1 MKTSLLALGLSLLS
15 SVALWADL
23 VIVQQMDGAGQSGP
37 MTLKIKGDKIRTDMT
52 PQVSTIFDAATGI
65 IQTIMHDQKMYME
78 ISAEASQRL
87 LESMQAQAKTEET
100 PSAPILVATGKKEKI
115 GGYDTEL
122 YTVTSGKYKS
132 SYWIA
137 KDYPNSD
144 QLMEVFKK
152 MQSSALSKAAQSMVP
167 QPAEDLPGVP
177 VKVEVEIGPNQ
188 KLTTTLVSVEE
199 TTLDDNEF
207 VVPEGYQAMAMPSL
221 GAP

>member
-52 PQVSTIFDAATGI
+52 PQISTIFDAATGV

-78 ISAEASQRL
+78 INAEASQQL
-87 LESMQAQAKTEET
+87 LKSMKTQAGAEET
-100 PSAPILVATGKKEKI
+100 KSAPILVATGRKEKI

-122 YTVTSGKYKS
+122 YTLTSGNYKS

-137 KDYPNSD
+137 KDYPNSS
-144 QLMEVFKK
+144 QLMEVFRK

-167 QPAEDLPGVP
+167 QPEGDLPGVP

-188 KLTTTLVSVEE
+188 KMTTTLISVEE
-199 TTLDDNEF
+199 KSLDDNEF
-207 VVPEGYQAMAMPSL
+207 VVPEGYKAMAMPSF
-221 GAP
+221 GTP